1 MTNKKS
7 SNGSIGQNEY
17 SKYRVLEYRIGDNWS
32 FSHEI
37 DDISIRMDYLE
48 GWYGKSEREEIDYSH
63 DKTTYNVRYGE
74 KEIKISFFIGTNINQ
89 KFATGSTIESLPLI
103 NRQEKHSTSMRLGF
117 SSSISRMEMTQMVKM
132 ISHLLELL
140 IGRKAD
146 IIQLK
151 MNNAKNNHFGNEE
164 IVESPGEIRIGSMLV
179 YFSDVEGDIFQSILS
194 TWFGNTKI

>member
-1 MTNKKS
+1 MRQSKKFGEYTRRDNFEIQLFVVDELSEIQNNLFLYKRRAFPGVLKKEGALTELYIAAWPIKKGEEGHAIVIDNSNRVHSHKDGSIFAQSWDGKLTFAFDRFVFNNAQS

-74 KEIKISFFIGTNINQ
+74 KEIKISF
-89 KFATGSTIESLPLI
+89 SLGQI
-103 NRQEKHSTSMRLGF
+103 
-117 SSSISRMEMTQMVKM
+117 SIKNLQ
-132 ISHLLELL
+132 LE
-140 IGRKAD
+140 A
-146 IIQLK
+146 
-151 MNNAKNNHFGNEE
+151 
-164 IVESPGEIRIGSMLV
+164 P
-179 YFSDVEGDIFQSILS
+179 
-194 TWFGNTKI
+194 